1 MAETVYLETSIFSFY
16 HERRSDP
23 EAVAMR
29 EWTRTWWDAHRH
41 RYSVATSSAVL
52 AELDAGSLP
61 HRKDALT
68 MATALPA
75 VTTDRRVA
83 RIASTWR
90 TPTKPVTSDG

>member
-1 MAETVYLETSIFSFY
+1 MAATVYLETSIFSFY

-29 EWTRTWWDAHRH
+29 NWTRTWWDAHRH

-52 AELDAGSLP
+52 AELDTGSLP
-61 HRKDALT
+61 HREDALR
-68 MATALPA
+68 MAMALPA

-83 RIASTWR
+83 RIVDAGRQS
-90 TPTKPVTSDG
+90 